1 MGGRN
6 IADTYPHFPLP
17 VLRRPRCVFMERQ
30 PHVFQVGVV
39 MGRDLLDSV
48 RMLHIDA
55 NVPS

>member
-17 VLRRPRCVFMERQ
+17 VLRRPRGVSMECQ
-30 PHVFQVGVV
+30 SDVFQVGVV